1 MSLNTPIT
9 QPDRKPDLTL
19 AIVRRLIQL
28 LVFILIQAAIL
39 FLASGRLDWM
49 MAWVYLGV
57 YVGLIAVNAIV
68 LLPRDP
74 ELIAERGQIKENAKG
89 WDKTL
94 SGFYTL
100 CGLSILVVSGLDQRL
115 DWSSRLSVAVEL
127 VALAIYILGFALAS
141 WAMAS
146 NRFFSSVV
154 RIQTDRGHTVAT
166 GGPYRFVRHPG
177 YVGMMVSALGTTI
190 LLGSL
195 WAFIPTVL
203 LIGLVVL
210 RTALED
216 RTLQNELGGYKEYA
230 GRVRYRLLPG
240 VW

>member
-1 MSLNTPIT
+1 MNSNAPTT
-9 QPDRKPDLTL
+9 QPDRKPDLTA

-28 LVFILIQAAIL
+28 LIFILIQAAIL

-49 MAWVYLGV
+49 MAWVYLGI
-57 YVGLIAVNAIV
+57 YVGLIVVNGIV
-68 LLPRDP
+68 ILPRNPD
-74 ELIAERGQIKENAKG
+74 LIAERGQIKENAKD
-89 WDKTL
+89 WDKRISAL
-94 SGFYTL
+94 YAVCSLG
-100 CGLSILVVSGLDQRL
+100 ILVVAGLDQRFR
-115 DWSSRLSVAVEL
+115 WSPPLNLTVEL
-127 VALAIYILGFALAS
+127 IALALYILGFALAS

-177 YVGMMVSALGTTI
+177 YVGGIASGLGAAL
-190 LLGSL
+190 LLGSW
-195 WAFIPTVL
+195 WALIPAGL
-203 LIGLVVL
+203 LIGLIIL

-216 RTLQNELGGYKEYA
+216 RTLQNELDGYKEYA

>member
-1 MSLNTPIT
+1 MSFNAPIA
-9 QPDRKPDLTL
+9 QPERKPDLTS

-39 FLASGRLDWM
+39 FLTSGRLDWV

-57 YVGLIAVNAIV
+57 YVGLIVVNAIV
-68 LLPRDP
+68 ILPRNPD
-74 ELIAERGQIKENAKG
+74 LIAERGQIKENAKG
-89 WDKTL
+89 WDKTISAL
-94 SGFYTL
+94 YAVCSLG
-100 CGLSILVVSGLDQRL
+100 ILVVAGLDQRFS
-115 DWSSRLSVAVEL
+115 WSSPLNLTVEL
-127 VALAIYILGFALAS
+127 IALALYILGFALAS

-146 NRFFSSVV
+146 NRFFSNVV

-166 GGPYRFVRHPG
+166 GGPYQFVRHPG
-177 YVGMMVSALGTTI
+177 YVGGIASGLGTA
-190 LLGSL
+190 LMLGSL
-195 WAFIPTVL
+195 WTLIPTGL
-203 LIGLVVL
+203 MIGLVIV

-216 RTLQNELGGYKEYA
+216 RALQNELDGYKEYA

>member
-1 MSLNTPIT
+1 MSLNTPII
-9 QPDRKPDLTL
+9 QPDSKPDLTP

-39 FLASGRLDWM
+39 FLASGRLDWV

-57 YVGLIAVNAIV
+57 YVGLIVVNAIV
-68 LLPRDP
+68 ILPRNP
-74 ELIAERGQIKENAKG
+74 ELIAERGQIKENTKG
-89 WDKTL
+89 WDKVF
-94 SGFYTL
+94 SVFYAL
-100 CGLSILVVSGLDQRL
+100 CSLGLLAVAGLDIRWG
-115 DWSSRLSVAVEL
+115 WSSQLNLTAQL
-127 VALAIYILGFALAS
+127 IGLALYVLGFALVS

-166 GGPYRFVRHPG
+166 GGPYQFVRHPG

-195 WAFIPTVL
+195 WAFIPTGL
-203 LIGLVVL
+203 LIGLVVI

-216 RTLQNELGGYKEYA
+216 RTLQNELDGYKEYA
-230 GRVRYRLLPG
+230 GRVHYRLLPG